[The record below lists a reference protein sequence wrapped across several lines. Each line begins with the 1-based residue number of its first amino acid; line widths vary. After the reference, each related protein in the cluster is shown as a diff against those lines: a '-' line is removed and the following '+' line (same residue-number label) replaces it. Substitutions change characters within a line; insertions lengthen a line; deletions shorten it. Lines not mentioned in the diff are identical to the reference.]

1 MRSDENRRRAQAG
14 PVQSRINEQTPRSE
28 LPATLQR
35 VISSGRALHFSPAK
49 RHDFSPPFT
58 NLAKPFE
65 KIIEAAGLTVWPKLI
80 QNLRASCETEWL
92 DRGTPAHVVAKWIG
106 HSVKVQNDNYAQV
119 DDHHFDQFNTGS
131 KHRQNAS
138 AAAVFGTDDS
148 KLKVAH
154 QWPQRHPE
162 TPKLA
167 NVEKKRT
174 PQNSMFY
181 GALRKTSQVCEILKY
196 RRRGSNPHMEL
207 PIPDF
212 ESVY

>member
-1 MRSDENRRRAQAG
+1 MRSDENRRLTQAG
-14 PVQSRINEQTPRSE
+14 PAQSRSNEQTPRSE

-35 VISSGRALHFSPAK
+35 VIPSGRALHFSPAK

-65 KIIEAAGLTVWPKLI
+65 KIIEATGLTVLPKLI

-154 QWPQRHPE
+154 QVAQKTPGKAKTGQRRKEKNPA
-162 TPKLA
+162 KL
-167 NVEKKRT
+167 NV
-174 PQNSMFY
+174 
-181 GALRKTSQVCEILKY
+181 LRGSAEDFASLRNSQVPEAGVEPAHGITHT
-196 RRRGSNPHMEL
+196 G
-207 PIPDF
+207 F
-212 ESVY
+212 